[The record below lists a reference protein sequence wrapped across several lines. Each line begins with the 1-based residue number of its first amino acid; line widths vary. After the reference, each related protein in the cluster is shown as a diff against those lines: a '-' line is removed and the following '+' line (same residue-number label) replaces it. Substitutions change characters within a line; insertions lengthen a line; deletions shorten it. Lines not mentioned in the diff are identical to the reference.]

1 MLNIDSMDEFQ
12 HDYIAAIATA
22 TGPACRAIVRL
33 SGPTIR
39 EFLTT
44 LFPGENWTEVKRPER
59 IETYIEL
66 PDWPP
71 IPVDVYFWPST
82 KSFTGETLAELHLT
96 AASPIVQ
103 AVLQRTYSVGV
114 RAAEPGEFTQRA
126 FLNQRIDLLQAE
138 AVLGV
143 IDARSQQQLETALS
157 QLAGGISSRMHELR
171 EALLLHLADLEAG
184 LDFVDED
191 IEFVDRTELSRRL
204 DEACDWLSLL
214 AAQSEQRMLTAVRPQ
229 VVLAGNPNAGK
240 SSLFNALTETGR
252 SLTSGQ
258 SGTTRDYVL
267 QTVEWDCLE
276 LDLVD
281 TAGWE
286 DEFQTELDDAMN
298 VQRVTQYERADLI
311 LWCTAADLSEEER
324 LLDNTRRE
332 QLVVRESPL
341 LNVLTKSDRLTLQT
355 NAVVSVSVVTGW
367 GLAELRTTIVD
378 TLREQSRERDSL
390 LGSSSARCREA
401 IRLASESLQ
410 RARDLIG
417 MHEGDELIAIEM
429 RTALNH
435 LGEIVGEVYTD
446 DILDRIFSRFC
457 IGK

>member
-1 MLNIDSMDEFQ
+1 
-12 HDYIAAIATA
+12 
-22 TGPACRAIVRL
+22 
-33 SGPTIR
+33 R
-39 EFLTT
+39 ETLTK
-44 LFPGENWTEVKRPER
+44 LFPGENWNRVTRPER
-59 IETYIEL
+59 VEVSIEL

-71 IPVDVYFWPST
+71 IPVDVYFWPT
-82 KSFTGETLAELHLT
+82 AKSFTGEPLAELHLT
-96 AASPIVQ
+96 AASPVVQ
-103 AVLQRTYSVGV
+103 AVLQQTYAAGV

-143 IDARSQQQLETALS
+143 IDAHSQQQLETALS

-171 EALLLHLADLEAG
+171 EVLLLHLADLEAG
-184 LDFVDED
+184 LDFVEED
-191 IEFVDRTELSRRL
+191 IEFVQRDELSRRL
-204 DEACDWLSLL
+204 DEACEWLSVL
-214 AAQSEQRMLTAVRPQ
+214 AAQSEQRMLTAIRPQ

-267 QTVEWDCLE
+267 QTVEWDGLE

-286 DEFQTELDDAMN
+286 DEVQTELDDAMN

-311 LWCTAADLSEEER
+311 LWCTASDLSEEER
-324 LLDNTRRE
+324 RLDQTRRE
-332 QLVVRESPL
+332 RLTESESPL
-341 LNVLTKSDRLTLQT
+341 LDVLTKSDLQT
-355 NAVVSVSVVTGW
+355 SDDSKVASVSVVTGS
-367 GLAELRTTIVD
+367 GLAELRTAIAD
-378 TLREQSRERDSL
+378 ALREQSRERDSL
-390 LGSSSARCREA
+390 LGASSARCREA
-401 IRLASESLQ
+401 IRLAFESLQ
-410 RARDLIG
+410 RARGLIE